1 MRVRIIFGLINKG
14 SSVPFHHQYLLAG
27 YIELLLKKY
36 AAEFKK
42 TNAYNFSGL
51 KGQIKVGKEGLY
63 FYSSKVTLVFS
74 AADPEFM
81 DFFLGKLFQQPQ
93 IEIGRLLL
101 MPLSVER
108 ENMPPA
114 KEEMK
119 YLCIS
124 PIVVIDPIE
133 GSDDPKTFL
142 NPTSDEFS
150 DFLYESLMIRMEK
163 AGYTQEELAK
173 FYKFQVVPDKDYLS
187 KIKDDDKKFARV
199 FTLFDGGDKYDV
211 RGYTFPFTLY
221 ADPKVQEFVINNG
234 LGWVT
239 HKGFGMLDIA
249 NSDPNLRTSPFE
261 VKFS

>member
-1 MRVRIIFGLINKG
+1 LRVRIIFGLINKG

-36 AAEFKK
+36 ASEHSK
-42 TNAYNFSGL
+42 TTQYNFSGL

-74 AADPEFM
+74 SPDEQFVE
-81 DFFLGKLFQQPQ
+81 FFLGKLFQQPQ
-93 IEIGRLLL
+93 IEIGRMLL
-101 MPLSVER
+101 MPLSVEK
-108 ENMPPA
+108 ENLPTS

-124 PIVVIDPIE
+124 PIVVIDPLD
-133 GSDDPKTFL
+133 GSEDAKEFL
-142 NPTSDEFS
+142 NPTSDDFS
-150 DFLYESLMIRMEK
+150 DLLYESIIIRMEK
-163 AGYTQEELAK
+163 AGYPQEELDK
-173 FYKFQVVPDKDYLS
+173 FNKFQVVPDKDYLL

-199 FTLFDGGDKYDV
+199 FTLFDGGEKFDV

-221 ADPKVQEFVINNG
+221 ADPIVQDFVLNNG

-249 NSDPNLRTSPFE
+249 NSDPNLRTIPME
-261 VKFS
+261 VKFT

>member
-1 MRVRIIFGLINKG
+1 LINKG

-27 YIELLLKKY
+27 YVELLLKKY
-36 AAEFKK
+36 AHEYKK
-42 TNAYNFSGL
+42 TTAYNFSGL

-74 AADPEFM
+74 SPDQAFM
-81 DFFLGKLFQQPQ
+81 EFFLSKLFQQPQ
-93 IEIGRLLL
+93 IEIGRMLL

-108 ENMPPA
+108 ENMPEPQ
-114 KEEMK
+114 EEMK

-124 PIVVIDPIE
+124 PIVVVDPIE
-133 GSDDPKTFL
+133 GEEDPKMFM
-142 NPTSDEFS
+142 NPTADEFS
-150 DFLYESLMIRMEK
+150 DYLYESIMIRMER
-163 AGYTQEELAK
+163 AGYSQEELAT
-173 FYKFQVVPDKDYLS
+173 FYKFQVVPDRDYLS

-199 FTLFDGGDKYDV
+199 FTLFDNGNKYDV

-221 ADPKVQEFVINNG
+221 ADPKVQDFVLNNG

-249 NSDPNLRTSPFE
+249 NSDPNLRTTPFE
-261 VKFS
+261 VKFT